1 MHFFRVAS
9 VRDPRI
15 VVLSPRLE
23 ALHARCNDHAVLN
36 GIPIAVP
43 TVHEKLLRIHGHPA
57 RPFTAGIALGFRL

>member
-9 VRDPRI
+9 IRDPRI

-23 ALHARCNDHAVLN
+23 ALRARCDDHAVLN

-43 TVHEKLLRIHGHPA
+43 TALLHGHILHA
-57 RPFTAGIALGFRL
+57 HSGLGLH